1 MPDHNLADAL
11 IIEFMD
17 NRTRQICID
26 ETNRFYQKNAKS
38 FSDTRTS
45 AWSGWKKLL
54 PYIKMLD
61 TPISVFD
68 MGCGNMRF
76 EKFLCEQNLD
86 IKSATCIDNCPALIP
101 LKLQEFTSYTESDIY
116 QLIQIKPKARHDFSV
131 AFGVLHHIP
140 TIDERV
146 KLLEC
151 LIDSTGDGGIIA
163 VSCWNFLNSE
173 KLKNKAIE
181 TTRIAESVLDVNLI
195 DENDYFL
202 NWQDDHTTFRYC
214 HNFTEK
220 ECRQLIYRVGDYAE
234 LIDLYRADG
243 KDGNLNLYMVFRKR
257 P

>member
-26 ETNRFYQKNAKS
+26 ETTHFYQKNAKS
-38 FSDTRTS
+38 FSETRAS
-45 AWSGWKKLL
+45 AWSGWKRLL
-54 PYIKMLD
+54 PYIKTLD
-61 TPISVFD
+61 SPISVFD
-68 MGCGNMRF
+68 LGCGNMRF

-86 IKSATCIDNCPALIP
+86 IKFATCIDNCPALIP
-101 LKLQEFTSYTESDIY
+101 KKLQSFISYAENNIY
-116 QLIQIKPKARHDFSV
+116 QLIGNKPKAKHNCSV

-140 TIDERV
+140 TFDERV
-146 KLLEC
+146 KLLEY
-151 LIDSTGDGGIIA
+151 LIDSTNDGGIIA

-195 DENDYFL
+195 DESDYFL
-202 NWQDDHTTFRYC
+202 NWQDDYTTFRYC

-220 ECRQLIYRVGDYAE
+220 ECRQLIYKVSDYAE

-243 KDGNLNLYMVFRKR
+243 KYDNLNLHMVFRKR
-257 P
+257 